1 MRGLSSEMQFNMT
14 NLIKSE
20 SLEEVKKA
28 KKILEKSE
36 LNYMANVPKKWM
48 VFTVGVFIGILL
60 GIAVP

>member
-1 MRGLSSEMQFNMT
+1 MT

-20 SLEEVKKA
+20 SLAEVKKA

-36 LNYMANVPKKWM
+36 LEYKANVPKKWM
-48 VFTVGVFIGILL
+48 VFTVGIFIGILL